1 MRLVAKRRTTQGTAI
16 GGVLQAQEQA
26 GRAAR
31 GCKHERVRRTV
42 RRRVQVRARRGAPAR
57 VQRFALAFAQT
68 GLLLGAPAEMECEM
82 ERARD
87 TAARCRG
94 PARSPESDAALRA
107 R

>member
-1 MRLVAKRRTTQGTAI
+1 MNACDARCD
-16 GGVLQAQEQA
+16 GGFRCE
-26 GRAAR
+26 
-31 GCKHERVRRTV
+31 
-42 RRRVQVRARRGAPAR
+42 ARRGAPAR